1 MKRYRFIG
9 VLVLFMFLLIP
20 KGKAESV
27 LNPYTNEAIKVDSIL
42 YNVIAFAPFY
52 EKIVNDYRADLYI
65 KGKLN
70 IRKKNFMFRYL
81 PKMFR
86 MQKGVREYLME
97 SFSDLHFTAPNIYDQ
112 KVKAGYGT
120 VYSGGFQATML
131 EYFNVNIYSSTLL
144 DDRLLS
150 PLAKNGKKY
159 YRYRIDTITGDQDNL
174 HYKIRFIPK
183 TKSDQLVGG
192 YMIVSSDVWSVR
204 EIRFSGRSELLTFE
218 NLIKMGEVGDEN
230 EFLPIRYEFNVR
242 FNFMGNVVDG
252 SYLASLNYTS
262 IELKERNKFH
272 KEKKKLDLTESFTL
286 KCDTNSLHRDSAYFA
301 SLRPIELSE
310 SEKKLYEDYAYRK
323 DTSSVRPTS
332 KKREFWGELGDFLV
346 SDLKVDLSKMG
357 SVKSSPIINPLLLS
371 YSGSNGFS
379 WRQDFKYNRLFS
391 GDKLL
396 RVVPR
401 IGYNFTR
408 KEFYWSVN
416 TDCDYW
422 PQKRGAIHMN
432 FGNGNR
438 IYSSDV
444 LDELKAMPDSIFDF
458 DQIHLEYF
466 KDLFFNF
473 RHSIEIVNGLELS
486 IGLSAHRRTAV
497 EKSKFVMV
505 DPNLPPPPDLMN
517 RLKDT
522 YISFAPRVRVEWTPR
537 LYYNMNGNRK
547 MNLYS
552 SYPTFSVDYE
562 RGIKGIFKS
571 SGEYERVEFD
581 LQHRVPLG
589 LMRNIYYRF
598 GLGMFTNQD
607 QLYFVDFANLA
618 RSNLPVGWND
628 DIGGVFQLLD
638 GRWYNSSRK
647 YVRAHFT
654 YEAPFLFLRHL
665 MKYTRYVQNE
675 RLYLNAL
682 CVPHLKPYLEL
693 GYGIGTHIFDF
704 GVFVSSENWKYKEI
718 GCKFTFE
725 LFNR

>member
-301 SLRPIELSE
+301 SLRPIE
-310 SEKKLYEDYAYRK
+310 KGHF
-323 DTSSVRPTS
+323 V
-332 KKREFWGELGDFLV
+332 
-346 SDLKVDLSKMG
+346 
-357 SVKSSPIINPLLLS
+357 
-371 YSGSNGFS
+371 
-379 WRQDFKYNRLFS
+379 
-391 GDKLL
+391 
-396 RVVPR
+396 
-401 IGYNFTR
+401 
-408 KEFYWSVN
+408 
-416 TDCDYW
+416 C
-422 PQKRGAIHMN
+422 
-432 FGNGNR
+432 
-438 IYSSDV
+438 
-444 LDELKAMPDSIFDF
+444 
-458 DQIHLEYF
+458 
-466 KDLFFNF
+466 
-473 RHSIEIVNGLELS
+473 
-486 IGLSAHRRTAV
+486 TA
-497 EKSKFVMV
+497 
-505 DPNLPPPPDLMN
+505 
-517 RLKDT
+517 
-522 YISFAPRVRVEWTPR
+522 
-537 LYYNMNGNRK
+537 
-547 MNLYS
+547 
-552 SYPTFSVDYE
+552 
-562 RGIKGIFKS
+562 
-571 SGEYERVEFD
+571 
-581 LQHRVPLG
+581 
-589 LMRNIYYRF
+589 
-598 GLGMFTNQD
+598 
-607 QLYFVDFANLA
+607 
-618 RSNLPVGWND
+618 
-628 DIGGVFQLLD
+628 
-638 GRWYNSSRK
+638 
-647 YVRAHFT
+647 
-654 YEAPFLFLRHL
+654 
-665 MKYTRYVQNE
+665 YVQ
-675 RLYLNAL
+675 
-682 CVPHLKPYLEL
+682 K
-693 GYGIGTHIFDF
+693 T
-704 GVFVSSENWKYKEI
+704 
-718 GCKFTFE
+718 
-725 LFNR
+725 

>member
-1 MKRYRFIG
+1 M
-9 VLVLFMFLLIP
+9 
-20 KGKAESV
+20 
-27 LNPYTNEAIKVDSIL
+27 T
-42 YNVIAFAPFY
+42 FAPFY

-70 IRKKNFMFRYL
+70 IWKKNFMFRYL

-97 SFSDLHFTAPNIYDQ
+97 SYSDLHFTAPDIYDQ
-112 KVKAGYGT
+112 KVIAGYGT
-120 VYSGGFQATML
+120 VFSGGFQATML
-131 EYFNVNIYSSTLL
+131 EYFHVNVYSATLL
-144 DDRLLS
+144 YDRLLS

-159 YRYRIDTITGDQDNL
+159 YRYQIDTIMGGQDNL

-218 NLIKMGEVGDEN
+218 NLIKMGEVGDDN
-230 EFLPIRYEFNVR
+230 EFLPVRYEFEVR
-242 FNFMGNVVDG
+242 FNFVGNVVDG
-252 SYLASLNYTS
+252 SYLASLDYSS
-262 IELKERNKFH
+262 IELKEKSKYR
-272 KEKKKLDLTESFTL
+272 KEKKKLNLTESYTL
-286 KCDTNSLHRDSAYFA
+286 RCDTNSLHLDSAYFA
-301 SLRPIELSE
+301 SLRPIELMDD
-310 SEKKLYEDYAYRK
+310 EKKLYEDYAFRK
-323 DTSSVRPTS
+323 DTTALKPPS
-332 KKREFWGELGDFLV
+332 KRRVFWGEIGDFLL
-346 SDLKVDLSKMG
+346 SDLNVDLSRIG
-357 SVKSSPIINPLLLS
+357 SVKCSPIINPLLLS

-396 RVVPR
+396 RIVPR

-408 KEFYWSVN
+408 KEFYWSAN
-416 TDCDYW
+416 ADFDYW
-422 PQKRGAIHMN
+422 PQKRGAIHVN

-444 LDELKAMPDSIFDF
+444 LDELKAMPDSTFDF
-458 DQIHLEYF
+458 DQIHLDYF
-466 KDLFFNF
+466 KDLYFNF
-473 RHSIEIVNGLELS
+473 RHSIEVVNGLELS
-486 IGLSAHRRTAV
+486 VGFSAHRRTAV
-497 EKSKFVMV
+497 EKSRFVVLNSSLPLASDFLDKF
-505 DPNLPPPPDLMN
+505 
-517 RLKDT
+517 KDT
-522 YISFAPRVRVEWTPR
+522 YISFAPRVRVEWTPC
-537 LYYNMNGNRK
+537 LYYYMNGKRK
-547 MNLYS
+547 INLRS
-552 SYPTFSVDYE
+552 AYPTFSVDYE
-562 RGIKGIFKS
+562 RGIKGVFKS
-571 SGEYERVEFD
+571 TGQYERIEFD
-581 LQHRVPLG
+581 LQHHVQLG

-598 GLGMFTNQD
+598 GFGAFTNQE

-618 RSNLPVGWND
+618 RSNLPIGWND

-675 RLYLNAL
+675 RLYVNTLF
-682 CVPHLKPYLEL
+682 VPHLNPYLEI
-693 GYGIGTHIFDF
+693 GYGIGTHIFDV
-704 GVFVSSENWKYKEI
+704 GVFVSSENWKYTEV